1 VSQKIIEIDIE
12 AEDVQLFDRLVAEYG
27 EGDPSKFLAY
37 AIRKLNADRIRT
49 KMQVLQAEAR
59 QDMGGKVFTFDE
71 TLMIIEAV
79 RQQSED

>member
-1 VSQKIIEIDIE
+1 MSQKIIEIDIE

-59 QDMGGKVFTFDE
+59 QDMGGKVFTSEE
-71 TLMIIEAV
+71 TLGIIKAV

>member
-1 VSQKIIEIDIE
+1 MSQKIIEIDIE

-27 EGDPSKFLAY
+27 EGDPSKFLTY
-37 AIRKLNADRIRT
+37 AIWKVNADRIRT

-59 QDMGGKVFTFDE
+59 QDMGGKVFTSEE
-71 TLMIIEAV
+71 TLGIIKAV

>member
-1 VSQKIIEIDIE
+1 MSQKIIEIDIE

-59 QDMGGKVFTFDE
+59 QDMGGKVFTSDE

>member
-59 QDMGGKVFTFDE
+59 QDMGGKVFASDE
-71 TLMIIEAV
+71 TSKIIRAV
-79 RQQSED
+79 TEQSED

>member
-1 VSQKIIEIDIE
+1 MSQKIIEIDIG
-12 AEDVQLFDRLVAEYG
+12 AEDVQLFDRLVDEYG
-27 EGDPSKFLAY
+27 EADPSKFLAY

-59 QDMGGKVFTFDE
+59 QDMGGKVFTSDE